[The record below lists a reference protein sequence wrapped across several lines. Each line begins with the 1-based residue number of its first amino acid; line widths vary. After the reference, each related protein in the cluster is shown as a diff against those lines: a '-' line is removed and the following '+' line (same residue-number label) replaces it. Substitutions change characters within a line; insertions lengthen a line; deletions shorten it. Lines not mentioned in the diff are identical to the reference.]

1 MLRALR
7 AFMKNRATWTGILAA
22 FMFQLVFGVVWMTG
36 YDGVTDRTAN
46 LKVAVVNEDQEM
58 GSLVVDSLGRNLP
71 FGIVTV
77 DLPDQ
82 AMNML
87 NDRDVQMVLHI
98 PPDFSSQLQVPGGQ
112 ASLKY
117 WINESNPSMI
127 KSIMQSVAS
136 QVTAAVDK
144 QAIAAGAEAILTPMN
159 VPADRAKEIAAAL
172 SERVVSDIRFTNPV
186 QGMANQMLPMM
197 MVLASYV
204 GSMIMA
210 MNIQQSSQ
218 AIGSAFTAW
227 QKFGARAVINVV
239 SAIVIALFAAS
250 LILMLGGQANSGFTA
265 LWGFLSLIL
274 MSFMFF
280 AQLFL
285 LLFGFAG
292 MLFNITALSA
302 QLVSSGAMVPRELLS
317 GFYRHLGDWLP
328 ATYAVEGSM
337 NLLFGGSSPAGPAW
351 LLAAFAAGSLAL
363 GAVITA
369 LRSDTGR
376 TNAPAAET
384 KLA

>member
-1 MLRALR
+1 M
-7 AFMKNRATWTGILAA
+7 
-22 FMFQLVFGVVWMTG
+22 
-36 YDGVTDRTAN
+36 
-46 LKVAVVNEDQEM
+46 
-58 GSLVVDSLGRNLP
+58 
-71 FGIVTV
+71 
-77 DLPDQ
+77 
-82 AMNML
+82 
-87 NDRDVQMVLHI
+87 
-98 PPDFSSQLQVPGGQ
+98 
-112 ASLKY
+112 
-117 WINESNPSMI
+117 
-127 KSIMQSVAS
+127 
-136 QVTAAVDK
+136 
-144 QAIAAGAEAILTPMN
+144 
-159 VPADRAKEIAAAL
+159 
-172 SERVVSDIRFTNPV
+172 
-186 QGMANQMLPMM
+186 
-197 MVLASYV
+197 
-204 GSMIMA
+204 
-210 MNIQQSSQ
+210 
-218 AIGSAFTAW
+218 
-227 QKFGARAVINVV
+227 
-239 SAIVIALFAAS
+239 
-250 LILMLGGQANSGFTA
+250 MLGGQANSGFMA

>member
-58 GSLVVDSLGRNLP
+58 GSLVVDRLGRNLP

-77 DLPDQ
+77 DLPEQ

-218 AIGSAFTAW
+218 AIGSAVTAW

-250 LILMLGGQANSGFTA
+250 LILMLGGQANSGFMA

>member
-1 MLRALR
+1 
-7 AFMKNRATWTGILAA
+7 
-22 FMFQLVFGVVWMTG
+22 
-36 YDGVTDRTAN
+36 
-46 LKVAVVNEDQEM
+46 M
-58 GSLVVDSLGRNLP
+58 GSLVVGSLGRSLP

-77 DLPDQ
+77 DLPEQ

-117 WINESNPSMI
+117 WINESNPFMI

-159 VPADRAKEIAAAL
+159 VPADRVKEIAAAL

-227 QKFGARAVINVV
+227 QNSARAP
-239 SAIVIALFAAS
+239 
-250 LILMLGGQANSGFTA
+250 
-265 LWGFLSLIL
+265 LST
-274 MSFMFF
+274 SYPP
-280 AQLFL
+280 
-285 LLFGFAG
+285 
-292 MLFNITALSA
+292 LS
-302 QLVSSGAMVPRELLS
+302 SRCS
-317 GFYRHLGDWLP
+317 RH
-328 ATYAVEGSM
+328 
-337 NLLFGGSSPAGPAW
+337 
-351 LLAAFAAGSLAL
+351 
-363 GAVITA
+363 
-369 LRSDTGR
+369 R
-376 TNAPAAET
+376 
-384 KLA
+384 